1 VSRQGVIEGLHHVA
15 DVALL
20 LLLDLGDCSILK
32 RIKIRACLETVTIF
46 ACVLVVTGIDHAGRA
61 AGAIELIVLYVD
73 GGWRGSTRLWLI
85 SYVVDYVVLETRRSE
100 ENRPSVYG

>member
-1 VSRQGVIEGLHHVA
+1 
-15 DVALL
+15 
-20 LLLDLGDCSILK
+20 
-32 RIKIRACLETVTIF
+32 
-46 ACVLVVTGIDHAGRA
+46 
-61 AGAIELIVLYVD
+61 VLYVD